1 MFLSLRRKFSYEIR
15 ARRWVWFLLLGLI
28 MMCFG
33 FVFAS
38 LATIVIAPASVE
50 TVRSFHPL
58 ALGLTAISAFLISS
72 FWLYKGFKTAFRI
85 LDSRD
90 YGLATKLREFVFKRS
105 NVKEKQL
112 SMVALGGGTGLSF
125 LLKGLKELPVDLTA
139 IVTVTDDGGSS
150 GRLRKDL
157 QILPPGD
164 IRNCLV
170 ALSRSESLLSQL
182 FQYRFGEGGQ
192 IEGHSFGN
200 LFIAAMT
207 GIVGDFGNA
216 VREASSI
223 LAIKGH
229 VIPVTTDNVQLA
241 ATFEDGS
248 EVVGET
254 SISGAGKRIISIAL
268 SPTNPAPSPEALSA
282 IDDANMI
289 VLGPGSLY
297 TSVIPN
303 LLVPGVAERINN
315 SSARIVYICNVMTQ
329 PGETDTFNAYD
340 HVRAV
345 LDKTPIE
352 RIDIVVVNSRRAA
365 KPLLA
370 RYESKRQYWVP
381 PTVKKIEE
389 LGIRVVATDLLLE
402 SDLLRHNS
410 SLLAAILI
418 GLINEQKLLVKDD
431 SLDLPGIDDDFDD

>member
-1 MFLSLRRKFSYEIR
+1 MLLSLRRKFSHEIR
-15 ARRWVWFLLLGLI
+15 ARRWVAFLFLGLI
-28 MMCFG
+28 MMCLG
-33 FVFAS
+33 FVFAA
-38 LATIVIAPASVE
+38 LATIVLAPASVE

-58 ALGLTAISAFLISS
+58 ALGFTALSAFLISS
-72 FWLYKGFKTAFRI
+72 FWLYKGFRTAFRI

-90 YGLATKLREFVFKRS
+90 YGLASRLREFVFRRGS
-105 NVKEKQL
+105 ISEKNL
-112 SMVALGGGTGLSF
+112 SMVALGGGTGLSS

-150 GRLRKDL
+150 GRLRKEL

-170 ALSRSESLLSQL
+170 ALSRSESLLSKL
-182 FQYRFGEGGQ
+182 FQYRFGEGGE

-207 GIVGDFGNA
+207 GVIGDFGNA

-229 VIPVTTDNVQLA
+229 VIPVTTDNVQLSA
-241 ATFEDGS
+241 RFDDDS
-248 EVVGET
+248 EVIGESLISGTGKRIT
-254 SISGAGKRIISIAL
+254 SISL
-268 SPTNPAPSPEALSA
+268 SPERPLANPEALSA

-303 LLVPGVAERINN
+303 LLVPGVAERINKCR
-315 SSARIVYICNVMTQ
+315 ARVVYICNVMTQ
-329 PGETDTFNAYD
+329 PGETDSFNAFD
-340 HVRAV
+340 HVHAI
-345 LDKTPIE
+345 LEKTPLE

-365 KPLLA
+365 KPILA
-370 RYESKRQYWVP
+370 RYENKNQFWVP
-381 PTVKKIEE
+381 PTVKRIED

-410 SLLAAILI
+410 NLLAAILI
-418 GLINEQKLLVKDD
+418 GLINEQKDGTVTEEVELFE
-431 SLDLPGIDDDFDD
+431 FDDED

>member
-1 MFLSLRRKFSYEIR
+1 MFLKLRRKLSHEIR
-15 ARRWVWFLLLGLI
+15 ARRWVAYLLLGLF

-38 LATIVIAPASVE
+38 LATIVLAPASIE

-58 ALGLTAISAFLISS
+58 ALGFSALSAFLISS
-72 FWLYKGFKTAFRI
+72 FWLYRGFRTAFKI

-90 YGLATKLREFVFKRS
+90 YSLSTRLREFVFKRS
-105 NVKEKQL
+105 SVHEKQL
-112 SMVALGGGTGLSF
+112 SMVALGGGTGLSS

-170 ALSRSESLLSQL
+170 ALSRSESLLSKL
-182 FQYRFGEGGQ
+182 FQYRFGDGGE

-207 GIVGDFGNA
+207 EVMGDFGNA
-216 VREASSI
+216 VREASNI

-241 ATFEDGS
+241 ARFADDS
-248 EVVGET
+248 EIVGET
-254 SISGAGKRIISIAL
+254 SISSTGKRIKTISLIPNMPQA
-268 SPTNPAPSPEALSA
+268 NPEALSS
-282 IDDANMI
+282 IEDAHII

-297 TSVIPN
+297 TSIIPN
-303 LLVPGVAERINN
+303 LLVPGVADKINQ
-315 SSARIVYICNVMTQ
+315 ATAKVVYICNVMTQ
-329 PGETDTFNAYD
+329 PGETDSFSAYD
-340 HVRAV
+340 HVRAI
-345 LDKTPIE
+345 LDKTE
-352 RIDIVVVNSRRAA
+352 VKRIDIVVVNSRRAA
-365 KPLLA
+365 KPLMA
-370 RYESKRQYWVP
+370 RYEAKRQYWVP
-381 PTVKKIEE
+381 PTVKKIED

-402 SDLLRHNS
+402 SDLVRHNPN
-410 SLLAAILI
+410 LLAAIII
-418 GLINEQKLLVKDD
+418 GLINEQKAKEGLEEEAEIQLLEMVED
-431 SLDLPGIDDDFDD
+431 